1 MPKETIELV
10 TLASSPFRL
19 QIAPMSPLFNLE
31 EEEEKASSAYTLHR
45 HDYYSLFLLET
56 GVIHFRI
63 NIEQVEMHPA
73 QMLLLQ
79 PSQVHQC
86 LHTENISGWVLF
98 FDSKILDEKAG
109 AALHQSIEKLALL
122 HLDTEQL
129 STCNALLSLIF
140 RFTQDKHTAP
150 YQTHLL
156 HSLINSLFY
165 HMVNLLT
172 LQEDNDDSKAA
183 SKPADITHRF
193 KSLLKEYCLT
203 DKRPAAYAA
212 RMNISVSHLNDT
224 VKSVTGFSAT
234 YFIQQQLMG
243 EAQRQLVYTSKS
255 IKEIAF
261 ALGFQD
267 YKYFIRLFTKVVTL
281 SPSRFRALNQLK
293 KLNTHEYKK

>member
-1 MPKETIELV
+1 MQKETIELV
-10 TLASSPFRL
+10 TLESSPFGL
-19 QIAPMSPLFNLE
+19 LIAPMSPLFTPE
-31 EEEEKASSAYTLHR
+31 EESPAYTLHR

-56 GVIHFRI
+56 GVINFRI
-63 NIEQVEMHPA
+63 NIQNVDMHPS

-79 PSQVHQC
+79 PSHIHQC
-86 LHTENISGWVLF
+86 LHMENISGWVLF
-98 FDSKILDEKAG
+98 FDSKILNEKAI
-109 AALHQSIEKLALL
+109 AAFEQSIEKLMLL
-122 HLDTEQL
+122 HLDAEQL
-129 STCNALLSLIF
+129 STCKNLLYLIF
-140 RFTQDKHTAP
+140 QFTQDQHNAP

-156 HSLINSLFY
+156 HSLTNSLFY
-165 HMVNLLT
+165 YVVNLVT
-172 LQEDNDDSKAA
+172 MQAKSNDNKAL

-193 KSLLKEYCLT
+193 KNLIKEYCLT

-224 VKSVTGFSAT
+224 VKNVTGFSAT

-267 YKYFIRLFTKVVTL
+267 YKYFIRLFTKVVAL
-281 SPSRFRALNQLK
+281 SPSQFRALNQLK
-293 KLNTHEYKK
+293 KLNTHEYEK